1 MGTQV
6 VEMDYEVI
14 LAVSKGFDEA
24 AEALRTIAKVLE
36 KCIMI
41 LKANFFM
48 RIFYEALIRWLEGI
62 KKALENL
69 AKVCEE
75 FAQDLDLA
83 VQDHKRGDIEGKRY
97 FGEGI

>member
-24 AEALRTIAKVLE
+24 AEALRMIAKVLE
-36 KCIMI
+36 QVITM

-48 RIFYEALIRWLEGI
+48 RIFYEALIRWLGGS
-62 KKALENL
+62 
-69 AKVCEE
+69 
-75 FAQDLDLA
+75 
-83 VQDHKRGDIEGKRY
+83 R
-97 FGEGI
+97 

>member
-1 MGTQV
+1 VGTQV
-6 VEMDYEVI
+6 VEMDYDVI

-36 KCIMI
+36 KVIMI

-75 FAQDLDLA
+75 FARDLELA